1 MHSLNPQ
8 TDSSPP
14 SRRSWR
20 VKLQFSDH
28 HSYHT
33 IHATV
38 RLLKS
43 HVKRV
48 MIHMTVANLDISP
61 ASRKVTHGPNSVT
74 CRTEL
79 NTLNCLHT
87 YKQSETHPPLE
98 SLYKV
103 GFHTITPLALLGLSI
118 YCHFSRELRVSII
131 SGRIVDFGSIFYS
144 SSLHRT
150 NLFILKEGSGA
161 K

>member
-131 SGRIVDFGSIFYS
+131 SDGLLTLVRFFIHHPYTELIC
-144 SSLHRT
+144 
-150 NLFILKEGSGA
+150 LF
-161 K
+161 